1 MDITV
6 MNSAKGYR
14 ELVAH
19 LEPHRA
25 RLDESEVVG
34 VSGASAADETRLR
47 SYEFEVGF
55 IAESTRLAERKLAFV
70 DLGGRAGVQ
79 VYRSRGVVIDR

>member
-1 MDITV
+1 MDVTV

-19 LEPHRA
+19 LEAHGPG
-25 RLDESEVVG
+25 LGESEMVG
-34 VSGASAADETRLR
+34 VSGASAADQTGLR

-55 IAESTRLAERKLAFV
+55 IAQSTRLAERKLAFI
-70 DLGGRAGVQ
+70 DLGG
-79 VYRSRGVVIDR
+79 SRVGF